1 MNDLRNTICPL
12 CWNPTA
18 EADLKQVDWLDA
30 RVLDRIAKRH
40 PFWRREDGACPA
52 CVQEALLETLHAYG
66 DAALHAGIQA
76 VWPLDAEAA
85 FGALPAVALTTPRPE
100 NSVGLAVAAI
110 SGLP

>member
-85 FGALPAVALTTPRPE
+85 FGALPTPLRMHADP
-100 NSVGLAVAAI
+100 
-110 SGLP
+110 